1 MTKQLLQRGTIL
13 AAALG
18 LWFLTQGL
26 LGSRPPVQAIGDQI
40 HNLTT
45 GPHAY
50 LESRPQITNAIL
62 IVSSLGID
70 LIGLGLLGWGLLGR
84 SARPLAGVM
93 VLFALRQLAQATTAL
108 PAPPGMLWRDPGFPS
123 LLVTYSVGNDFFFS
137 GHTAFAVFGAL
148 EFSRLSKR
156 ALTATVAL
164 LALAEI
170 SVVLILRNHYTM
182 DVITGAVMAYAVWM
196 ALNRWWP
203 RGSRKRVTNLAGGL

>member
-1 MTKQLLQRGTIL
+1 MIKQFLQRGTFL
-13 AAALG
+13 AVALG
-18 LWFLTQGL
+18 LWFLTQAW
-26 LGSRPPVQAIGDQI
+26 LGNRPPVQSIGDQI

-45 GPHAY
+45 VPHAF
-50 LESRPQITNAIL
+50 LESRPQLTNTIL

-70 LIGLGLLGWGLLGR
+70 LIGLGLLGWGLFGA

-148 EFSRLSKR
+148 EFSRWGKR
-156 ALTATVAL
+156 VLTSTLGL
-164 LALAEI
+164 LALCEI
-170 SVVLILRNHYTM
+170 SVVLVLRNHYTM
-182 DVITGAVMAYAVWM
+182 DVITGATMAFAVWM
-196 ALNRWWP
+196 SLNRWWP
-203 RGSRKRVTNLAGGL
+203 MEFERKSANLTGAL

>member
-1 MTKQLLQRGTIL
+1 MTKQLLQRVTIL

-40 HNLTT
+40 HNLTA
-45 GPHAY
+45 GPHAF

-148 EFSRLSKR
+148 EFSRLGKR

-182 DVITGAVMAYAVWM
+182 DVITGAAMAFAVWM
-196 ALNRWWP
+196 TLNRWWP
-203 RGSRKRVTNLAGGL
+203 RGSGERVTHPTGGL

>member
-156 ALTATVAL
+156 ALTATVTL

-182 DVITGAVMAYAVWM
+182 DVITGAAMAYAVWM

-203 RGSRKRVTNLAGGL
+203 RGSRKRVTNLAGAL

>member
-40 HNLTT
+40 HNLTA

-148 EFSRLSKR
+148 EFSRLGKR

-182 DVITGAVMAYAVWM
+182 DVITGAAMAFAVWM
-196 ALNRWWP
+196 TLNRWWP
-203 RGSRKRVTNLAGGL
+203 QAGPLHG

>member
-1 MTKQLLQRGTIL
+1 MIKQLLQRGTIL

-40 HNLTT
+40 HILTAA
-45 GPHAY
+45 PHAY

-93 VLFALRQLAQATTAL
+93 VLFAFRQLAQATTAL
-108 PAPPGMLWRDPGFPS
+108 PPPPGMLWRDPGFPS

-148 EFSRLSKR
+148 EFSRLGKR
-156 ALTATVAL
+156 AVTVMASV
-164 LALAEI
+164 LALCEI
-170 SVVLILRNHYTM
+170 IVVLVLRNHYTM
-182 DVITGAVMAYAVWM
+182 DVFTGAAMAFAVWM

-203 RGSRKRVTNLAGGL
+203 RTGEPHG